1 MNFLIHQLLTL
12 NYFNHLW
19 KNLMFQRGGHTSLL
33 SYLFQNSPLRTA
45 SVILSSRLTR
55 KPMNKP
61 STFQIIMKRFLLVFG
76 CGAILAAS
84 VSCTKDTTVAPE
96 VKKGAIEIIA
106 SVDGTRTSLEGAN
119 VLWSAN
125 DALGIF
131 SGTKFVNAQ
140 FTTTDDKSASAT
152 FTGDATDAE
161 GTEAA
166 KAFAYYPYAAGATLE
181 GTTVSGLEIPAEQTF
196 SEGTF
201 ATTLNPMAAVGEDHT
216 TLAFRSVAAV
226 LRFKL
231 TGTDTFNKLILTGNN
246 GESIAGAYALDF
258 SGDVPAMTFS
268 GDGKSITVKCA
279 SDMTLKADV
288 ATVIHFVVPAG
299 IEFSQGISLKI
310 VRNQFDYDEYAYVD
324 KEILTRTFTTP
335 LTTAAN
341 KLYNVTEFK
350 VEDLSKGM
358 DANLRAYLLKEY
370 DANKDGLL
378 SQAEAESVTEIYS
391 AGFDGNVSSLGYI
404 ERLPNLAELV
414 INSNCQELYGL
425 TLSNN
430 TKLTKVTLSPT
441 NGLWSRLEVN
451 NLPALESFELN
462 FSNDQANLSKIDLS
476 NCTALKK
483 VVIKGAKS
491 LETLD
496 LTGSAST
503 VEMFW
508 LQSCPKM
515 TTVDIHE
522 MHITTFAS
530 ADYASS
536 GTNMFADGTMIIATL
551 AQKSAMA
558 DRYSDYDVSVTW
570 WCVDEERTE
579 VAENVDPVLRAAI
592 LGDDEINPAGEVNTV
607 ITAEM
612 AAKVTAINILSF
624 QSIEGLASFEGLDA
638 FPNLTK
644 LNIQGSGQLDAI
656 DLSAY
661 TNLTDIT
668 MSPSKGYNSIKLPSS
683 VVKFTSI
690 CSGFSSIGPLA
701 LDLTSYTNLEVVMV
715 ANNAS
720 GSTNKLASLNCK
732 GLSKLHTLYAGNCA
746 SVNISGCDLLQTYNK
761 GNDSGA
767 TPGFAWA
774 GSSGSQTITVGS
786 EAQRDALKASYAAEW
801 WDENPYNNW
810 IVE

>member
-1 MNFLIHQLLTL
+1 MNAKFT
-12 NYFNHLW
+12 
-19 KNLMFQRGGHTSLL
+19 
-33 SYLFQNSPLRTA
+33 
-45 SVILSSRLTR
+45 
-55 KPMNKP
+55 
-61 STFQIIMKRFLLVFG
+61 
-76 CGAILAAS
+76 
-84 VSCTKDTTVAPE
+84 TKD
-96 VKKGAIEIIA
+96 
-106 SVDGTRTSLEGAN
+106 D
-119 VLWSAN
+119 
-125 DALGIF
+125 
-131 SGTKFVNAQ
+131 NA
-140 FTTTDDKSASAT
+140 ASAT

-181 GTTVSGLEIPAEQTF
+181 GTTVSGLEIPAVQTF
-196 SEGTF
+196 AEGTF

-216 TLAFRSVAAV
+216 SLAFRSVGAV

-246 GESIAGAYALDF
+246 DESIAGAYALDF
-258 SGDVPAMTFS
+258 SGEVPAMTFS
-268 GDGKSITVKCA
+268 GEGKSITVTCA
-279 SDMTLKADV
+279 SDVTLKTDV
-288 ATVIHFVVPAG
+288 ATEVHFVVPAG
-299 IEFSQGISLKI
+299 IEFTKGVSLKI
-310 VRNQFDYDEYAYVD
+310 VHSYYSWDAGDVN
-324 KEILTRTFTTP
+324 KEILTRKFTTP

-350 VEDLSKGM
+350 AEDLSSGM
-358 DANLRAYLLKEY
+358 DTNLRAYLLSEY
-370 DANKDGLL
+370 DANGDGLL

-391 AGFDGNVSSLGYI
+391 TGFGGKVKSLMYI
-404 ERLPNLAELV
+404 ERFPNLEVLV
-414 INSNCQELYGL
+414 VNSNCDELNGI

-430 TKLTKVTLSPT
+430 KKLTRVSLSPA
-441 NGLWSRLEVN
+441 NGLWSSLNVSGLE
-451 NLPALESFELN
+451 NLTTFELK
-462 FSNDQANLSKIDLS
+462 FSNDQANLSKINLS
-476 NCTALKK
+476 NCPALKK
-483 VVIKGAKS
+483 VVVEGAKS

-522 MHITTFAS
+522 MPITTFAS

-558 DRYSDYDVSVTW
+558 SQYSDYGVSVTW

-579 VAENVDPVLRAAI
+579 AAASMNAVLRKAI
-592 LGDDEINPAGEVNTV
+592 LDDETVNPVGDINTV